1 MADINVKQLSK
12 AIKID
17 LDNLLA
23 QMKSAGLSHQSETDI
38 VSTEDK
44 KVLLKFIKD
53 SKKDSKKTIS
63 LSTSSQKIAKPNLS
77 VTRINSPDN
86 EKKSNV
92 KQDFAGSIDFDEA
105 ERKRL
110 NAQNESA
117 EEEKKKA
124 EAKTKVVRKTKQ
136 ESQKKIPQ
144 NPKKDKKTFKD
155 SSKEDQREQEGEKFL
170 AKNLENVQKFEK
182 PQEFIQREVR
192 IPETIVVS
200 DLAKELSIKSS
211 DLIKSL
217 MNSGVMVTLNQ
228 AIDQETA
235 ILVVEEL
242 GHIGIPQEIES
253 EEEKI
258 LEHIVYE
265 GDEELRNPV
274 VSVLGHVDHGKTSIL
289 DFIRKSSV
297 ADQEEGGITQGIGAY
312 QVDHNNQT
320 ITFIDTP
327 GHAAFSEMRARG
339 ANSTD
344 IVVLVVAADDGIKPQ
359 TVEAIKH
366 AKAAKVPIIVAINK
380 CDLPEKNISKIK
392 NEMMQYELI
401 AEDLSGD
408 TLFVEVS
415 AIKKINL
422 DKLKENILLQSE
434 ILDLKAS
441 YSDKAR
447 GVVIESKIDKGKGPV
462 STILISNG
470 KLKRGDYFIC
480 GDTWGKIRAMINY
493 EGKMVN
499 EAFPSMPI
507 EILGMNSSAYAG
519 AEFMVTKDENEAKEL
534 TEFRKNNNNQNKVL
548 AKDKTTLF
556 EEVKD
561 KDELNII
568 IKSDVQGSSEAL
580 KMAINKI
587 EHKEVEA
594 KIILSDIGMI
604 NETDVSLAKASNAI
618 LIGFNVKPNREA
630 KKLAEEQKIDIKYF
644 NIIYEA
650 IDHVEKSLSGL
661 LEPDIKETILGSAE
675 IQKVFKV
682 STAGKIAGSK
692 VISGEIKSKS
702 KARIIRDG
710 VVVYSGEI
718 LTIFREKNQVKEV
731 GSGLECGIS
740 IKDFIDFKE
749 KDVIES
755 YLSEEV
761 QRSI

>member
-1 MADINVKQLSK
+1 MLWKRTKKKTLTISSGFKK
-12 AIKID
+12 KID
-17 LDNLLA
+17 TSTIKSLGKKSFSVEKKKPFRPNKQNNRLNPNPSLPDMKKKNYARKFIEQQTTKDFIKKENKPTGKSKLKLKGPVDKRDIKLTVSRALNVEEIEIKQRSLA
-23 QMKSAGLSHQSETDI
+23 SVKRARLK
-38 VSTEDK
+38 DK
-44 KVLLKFIKD
+44 K
-53 SKKDSKKTIS
+53 
-63 LSTSSQKIAKPNLS
+63 KP
-77 VTRINSPDN
+77 
-86 EKKSNV
+86 E
-92 KQDFAGSIDFDEA
+92 G
-105 ERKRL
+105 
-110 NAQNESA
+110 
-117 EEEKKKA
+117 EEKKEFKKVIREVKIPEQITIQELSNRMA
-124 EAKTKVVRKTKQ
+124 EKSSEIIKFLFNMKVVAT
-136 ESQKKIPQ
+136 I
-144 NPKKDKKTFKD
+144 NHNIDKDTAEYIV
-155 SSKEDQREQEGEKFL
+155 KEFGHKPIVEENLSIETGKVKEKFEGE
-170 AKNLENVQKFEK
+170 V
-182 PQEFIQREVR
+182 
-192 IPETIVVS
+192 
-200 DLAKELSIKSS
+200 
-211 DLIKSL
+211 
-217 MNSGVMVTLNQ
+217 
-228 AIDQETA
+228 
-235 ILVVEEL
+235 
-242 GHIGIPQEIES
+242 
-253 EEEKI
+253 KI
-258 LEHIVYE
+258 
-265 GDEELRNPV
+265 RPPV
-274 VSVLGHVDHGKTSIL
+274 VTIMGHVDHGKTSLL
-289 DFIRKSSV
+289 DALRDSNVVSG
-297 ADQEEGGITQGIGAY
+297 EYGGITQHIGAY
-312 QVDHNNQT
+312 QVTTSNKKL

-327 GHAAFSEMRARG
+327 GHAAFTEMRARG
-339 ANSTD
+339 SKITD

-415 AIKKINL
+415 ALKKLNL

-441 YSDKAR
+441 YSDSAR

-470 KLKRGDYFIC
+470 KLKKGDYFTC

-493 EGKMVN
+493 DGKMIN
-499 EAFPSMPI
+499 EALPSMPV

-519 AEFMVTKDENEAKEL
+519 AEFMVTQDEEEAKKL
-534 TEFRKNNNNQNKVL
+534 SDFRKSDSVQKSIS

-556 EEVKD
+556 DQVKN

-587 EHKEVEA
+587 SHKEVEA

-630 KKLAEEQKIDIKYF
+630 KKLAEEQKVDIKFY

-650 IDHVEKSLSGL
+650 LDYVEKSLSGL
-661 LEPDIKETILGSAE
+661 LEPDIKETVFGSAE
-675 IQKVFKV
+675 IQKIFKV
-682 STAGKIAGSK
+682 SSAGKIAGSK

-702 KARIIRDG
+702 KARVIRDG
-710 VVVYSGEI
+710 VIVYNGEI
-718 LTIFREKNQVKEV
+718 LSIFREKNQVKEV
-731 GSGLECGIS
+731 GTGLECGIS

-755 YLSEEV
+755 YLSEKI